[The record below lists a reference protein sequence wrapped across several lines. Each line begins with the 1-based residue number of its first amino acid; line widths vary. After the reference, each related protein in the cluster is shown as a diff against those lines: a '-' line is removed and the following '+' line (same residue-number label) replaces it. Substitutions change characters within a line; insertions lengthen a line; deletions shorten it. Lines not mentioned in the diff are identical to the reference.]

1 VKGVSTFDK
10 VRSHTRPAWLPPKDK
25 IEDETHL
32 HQWEEMMAQAREHE
46 KERKRVA
53 EIRRVEKEKRMAIN
67 TPRWEAL
74 LKGEFSAA
82 RIREDD
88 GLRKLWFEG
97 VPSHLRGKAWS
108 LAVGNTLAMS
118 KGKLLSD
125 KGGC

>member
-1 VKGVSTFDK
+1 
-10 VRSHTRPAWLPPKDK
+10 
-25 IEDETHL
+25 
-32 HQWEEMMAQAREHE
+32 MAQAREHE